1 MNVAQ
6 KPARGSSGTPG
17 PAQDIGGLQG
27 RDAPGSRAQCWA
39 LTQPRAFYREMLPSK
54 VWAEEPTGVK
64 DREAAVLLLL
74 LRDTSDHMSQR
85 KHGPG
90 TPG

>member
-6 KPARGSSGTPG
+6 EPGRGSSGTQA
-17 PAQDIGGLQG
+17 PAQDTKELQS
-27 RDAPGSRAQCWA
+27 RDAPGSRAHRA
-39 LTQPRAFYREMLPSK
+39 GLSQPGAVYREMLPSR
-54 VWAEEPTGVK
+54 VWAEDPTGVK
-64 DREAAVLLLL
+64 DREAAVVLL
-74 LRDTSDHMSQR
+74 LRDTSDHKSQR